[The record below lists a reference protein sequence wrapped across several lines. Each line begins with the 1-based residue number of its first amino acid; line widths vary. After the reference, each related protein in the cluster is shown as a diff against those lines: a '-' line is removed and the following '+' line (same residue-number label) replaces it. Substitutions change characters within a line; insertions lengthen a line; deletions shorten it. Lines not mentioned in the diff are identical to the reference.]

1 MATDIDKNTTEE
13 KEIDLIELGQKLW
26 SKRKFIL
33 KIATIGFI
41 LGIIVAFS
49 IPKEYTTTVI
59 LAPESSSGNSLGGA
73 SALAAMAG
81 INLGGASSTGDL
93 SSDVYPNIMESTPF
107 ILGLSRVN
115 VLDNKIGVDTT
126 LFEYINNGQS
136 KAWWSY
142 ILGLPRFAL
151 GLFSSKNEDKNIES
165 NKLVLS
171 KDEVSVIEGIKSRIN
186 ISIDKKTSVI
196 TMTSTM
202 QSPDISALIADTL
215 TSYLQ
220 SYIIKYRTEKARAD
234 LVFAE
239 KLYNESKEDYTKA
252 QQKYADYLDR
262 NQNVILASYRV
273 NQEKLQNEATLA
285 YNVYNQVAQ
294 QLQVAKVKVQDQTP
308 VYTVIQ
314 PAIIPLIPSKPNKKL
329 IIIGFIFL
337 FGIGACIS
345 ILGRDYLRSLKIQ

>member
-1 MATDIDKNTTEE
+1 MATEIDKNTTEE

-33 KIATIGFI
+33 KISAIGFV

-49 IPKEYTTTVI
+49 IPKEYTTIVI
-59 LAPESSSGNSLGGA
+59 LAPESSSGSSLGGA

-81 INLGGASSTGDL
+81 INLDGSSNSGDL
-93 SSDVYPNIMESTPF
+93 SSDIYPNIMGSTPF
-107 ILGLSRVN
+107 VLGLSSVN
-115 VLDNKIGVDTT
+115 VRDKKAGIDTT
-126 LFEYINNGQS
+126 LYMYIKDEQKES
-136 KAWWSY
+136 WWVY
-142 ILGLPRFAL
+142 ILGLPRLAL
-151 GLFSSKNEDKNIES
+151 NVFSSRDTGSENIERNS
-165 NKLVLS
+165 LFLT
-171 KDEVSVIEGIKSRIN
+171 KDEVSVIENIRTRI
-186 ISIDKKTSVI
+186 SVSVDKKTSVI
-196 TMTSTM
+196 TLSSTM
-202 QSPDISALIADTL
+202 QSPEISAFIADTL

-239 KLYNESKEDYTKA
+239 KLYNESKDDYTKA
-252 QQKYADYLDR
+252 QQKYADYLDK

-273 NQEKLQNEATLA
+273 NQEKLQNEASLA

-314 PAIIPLIPSKPNKKL
+314 PAVIPLIPAKPNKKL
-329 IIIGFIFL
+329 IVIGFIFL
-337 FGIGACIS
+337 FGIGACGW
-345 ILGRDYLRSLKIQ
+345 ILGKDLLKNLRS